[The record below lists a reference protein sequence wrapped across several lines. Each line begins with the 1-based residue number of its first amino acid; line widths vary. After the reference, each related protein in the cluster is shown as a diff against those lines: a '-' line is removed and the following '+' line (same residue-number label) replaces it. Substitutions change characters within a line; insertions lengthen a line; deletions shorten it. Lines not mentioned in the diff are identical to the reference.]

1 MADKFLCNKLPN
13 HPPDLVQAA
22 ADEAERDADRV
33 GLLLT
38 TLGLKPSIRLP
49 VDFLL
54 ALGAA
59 LRLCHWEQNRIDLH
73 LRAGLP
79 PARQAVDEVF
89 RTAAGNAAPGAA
101 ERSRNLADRVAA
113 LFVERFAWSGR
124 AELGADLTLEPADED
139 ALLDG
144 LADFLWANRPAYERP

>member
-1 MADKFLCNKLPN
+1 MADKFLCTKLPN
-13 HPPDLVQAA
+13 HPPDLVRAV

-38 TLGLKPSIRLP
+38 TLGLQPSIRLSFE
-49 VDFLL
+49 FLL

-59 LRLCHWEQNRIDLH
+59 LRLCHWEQNGIDLH

-79 PARQAVDEVF
+79 PARQVLDEVF
-89 RTAAGNAAPGAA
+89 RTAIGNAAPEAA
-101 ERSRNLADRVAA
+101 ERTRNVASRVAA
-113 LFVERFAWSGR
+113 FFVERFAWNGR
-124 AELGADLTLEPADED
+124 AELGADLTLGPADED

-144 LADFLWANRPAYERP
+144 LADFLWANRPA